1 MAGVLVEVDTA
12 QMERDIES
20 VKERLQAVRSA
31 LETVYAQMEELD
43 AMWDGPANDAFR
55 KQFAS
60 DREEFAA
67 MCKEMDSLVESL
79 TYAKWEYEKC
89 ESRVNA
95 AVAAIRV

>member
-1 MAGVLVEVDTA
+1 
-12 QMERDIES
+12 
-20 VKERLQAVRSA
+20 
-31 LETVYAQMEELD
+31 
-43 AMWDGPANDAFR
+43 
-55 KQFAS
+55 
-60 DREEFAA
+60 